1 MHEERRQKIIEKF
14 KLDIIQLNKQRIQWL
29 AFSSIIFASVIL
41 IIFFSEKINDLHS
54 HTVWWVIGSLGLLIS
69 INWWYWTLTLIR
81 SVLQHQIDT
90 VIILSEITNDVKEI
104 KTDIDDL
111 YRKRLIK

>member
-1 MHEERRQKIIEKF
+1 MHQEHNQKLLEKF
-14 KLDIIQLNKQRIQWL
+14 KSDISRLNKQRIRWL
-29 AFSSIIFASVIL
+29 AFSSIIFLVVVL
-41 IIFFSEKINDLHS
+41 IIFFSEKINNLHS
-54 HTVWWVIGSLGLLIS
+54 QTIWWVIGSMGLLLS

-104 KTDIDDL
+104 KTDINDL

>member
-1 MHEERRQKIIEKF
+1 MHQEHNQKLLEKF
-14 KLDIIQLNKQRIQWL
+14 KSDISRLNKQRFRWL
-29 AFSSIIFASVIL
+29 AFSSIIFVVVTL
-41 IIFFSEKINDLHS
+41 IIFFSEKINNLHS
-54 HTVWWVIGSLGLLIS
+54 QTIWWIIGSMGLLLS
-69 INWWYWTLTLIR
+69 INWWCWTLTLIR

-90 VIILSEITNDVKEI
+90 VIILSEITNDVKKI

>member
-1 MHEERRQKIIEKF
+1 MYKENNQTLLEKF
-14 KLDIIQLNKQRIQWL
+14 KSDITRLNKQRIRWL
-29 AFSSIIFASVIL
+29 AFSSVIFVVVIL
-41 IIFFSEKINDLHS
+41 IIFFSEKINNLHS
-54 HTVWWVIGSLGLLIS
+54 HTVWWVIGSMGLLLS

-90 VIILSEITNDVKEI
+90 VIILSKITSDVKEI
-104 KTDIDDL
+104 KTDINDL